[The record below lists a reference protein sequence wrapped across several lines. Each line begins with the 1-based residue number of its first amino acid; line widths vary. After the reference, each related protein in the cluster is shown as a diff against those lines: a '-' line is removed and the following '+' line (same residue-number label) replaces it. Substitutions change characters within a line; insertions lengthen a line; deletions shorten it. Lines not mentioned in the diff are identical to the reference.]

1 METRSKRRRDGS
13 PSISRKSTSRKKA
26 RSDSSSSRSRS
37 NHSHRKS
44 RSRRHKKSSR
54 SSSRR
59 RHRLSSTRNGQ
70 TVFFAQSHVYLA
82 SSDRMDLIHSNGR
95 RIESLNLPQIDTYA
109 TVIGGFSGLNYLMDL
124 APTRRI
130 ILFDV
135 NPYSVEY
142 CKLIVELVRI
152 SSSHSDFI
160 SRVFNRSVTSF
171 TTETSQELCCKNQ
184 ETYLA
189 RKFEPSILVD
199 TLSKLSSD
207 CKDLYETYIMPFLHS
222 HILPKQKAKS
232 NCARLLPC
240 WEYGKYVPV
249 SAGGSHRRDWDGQG
263 EGKLVPNTNT
273 FHYGEGWLQSSEAF
287 VRVRRLLEQCEVSLL
302 TLDILSEDIHRTL
315 EPDFSTPIV
324 MHISNIDDFF
334 VRKWNK
340 RMKAL
345 KTDIIKKGGSLTI
358 ISATNGVRHFSRTKD
373 VNLKAYDF

>member
-1 METRSKRRRDGS
+1 VIRALVGVAAATGKVEVGGIVAEGGDDLLRPDTD
-13 PSISRKSTSRKKA
+13 IIAVVSRLHATGK
-26 RSDSSSSRSRS
+26 
-37 NHSHRKS
+37 
-44 RSRRHKKSSR
+44 
-54 SSSRR
+54 
-59 RHRLSSTRNGQ
+59 Q
-70 TVFFAQSHVYLA
+70 FFFAQSHVYLA
-82 SSDRMDLIHSNGR
+82 SSDRMDLVHSNGR
-95 RIESLNLPQIDTYA
+95 RLESLNLPQIDTYA

-135 NPYSVEY
+135 NPFSVEY
-142 CKLIVELVRI
+142 CKLIVELVRM

-160 SRVFNRSVTSF
+160 SHVFNRSVSNF
-171 TTETSQELCCKNQ
+171 VAETGQELCFKNQ

-189 RKFEPSILVD
+189 RKFEPSILLD
-199 TLSKLSSD
+199 TLSKLSGES
-207 CKDLYETYIMPFLHS
+207 KELYQTYIMPFLHS

-232 NCARLLPC
+232 NCVRLLPC

-273 FHYGEGWLQSSEAF
+273 FHFGQGWLQTAETFA
-287 VRVRRLLEQCEVSLL
+287 RVKRLLEQCQVSLL
-302 TLDILSEDIHRTL
+302 TIDILSEEIHRTL
-315 EPDFSTPIV
+315 ETDLATPIV
-324 MHISNIDDFF
+324 LHISNIDDFF

-345 KTDIIKKGGSLTI
+345 KSDIIKKGGSLTV